1 MVLLAEPFPLAANA
15 VRVPTWGVDHWI
27 RECWIPMVGMN
38 PCTGTTQSDRRIKFN
53 NGYLIIK
60 LEFWIMGWWR
70 FNNNTSTDF
79 EDKPWKEKANLNSWK
94 RWNLEVAS
102 FFIWRLFGPLECVCT
117 FIVLLDPIRTRAFVA
132 NSGTIWPSTKHWSTT
147 NIFEWPETVSWQEKS
162 RYHCGICKPS
172 QAIYLDH
179 YLDFRET

>member
-132 NSGTIWPSTKHWSTT
+132 NSGTIWPVTFDQALVDDQHFWMTR
-147 NIFEWPETVSWQEKS
+147 N
-162 RYHCGICKPS
+162 S
-172 QAIYLDH
+172 QLTGKVQISLWH
-179 YLDFRET
+179 LQTLSSHLSGSLLRF